1 MHPFAFPVVIAGG
14 GIGGLATALAL
25 SRRGIPAHVFERRAA
40 FSEEGAGIQI
50 GPNGTRVLRALGLE
64 DDLRAH
70 VAEPKGLVVHDA
82 RTGRILNRFPLG
94 SWIAERHGSAYWTIH
109 RQDLHAVLLAHARA
123 AAGVTIATGEEIATF
138 SQRGAAID
146 MMTSADGTIAASA
159 LIAADGIWSRL
170 RDQISG
176 SRVDL
181 RPTGKCAYRGVIK
194 RHDLPDDRDCDD
206 IHIWLAP
213 GAHAVHYPVRAG
225 REVAI
230 AVIVDDTSST
240 TGWST
245 PAQKVWID
253 AHRHALP
260 DELAALLH
268 HVESWRM
275 WALHTPAPAVS
286 RWTSGRAALLGDAA
300 HPILPFLAQGAVLAL
315 EDAVSIAAHIAA
327 SPSDIDG
334 ALAAY
339 ERDRRARATRVA
351 LASEQNG
358 RIYHLGGAMA
368 LARNG
373 VLRSMPG
380 GCLMARY
387 DWLYGGRT

>member
-1 MHPFAFPVVIAGG
+1 
-14 GIGGLATALAL
+14 
-25 SRRGIPAHVFERRAA
+25 
-40 FSEEGAGIQI
+40 
-50 GPNGTRVLRALGLE
+50 
-64 DDLRAH
+64 
-70 VAEPKGLVVHDA
+70 
-82 RTGRILNRFPLG
+82 
-94 SWIAERHGSAYWTIH
+94 
-109 RQDLHAVLLAHARA
+109 VLLAHARA
-123 AAGVTIATGEEIATF
+123 AEGVTITTGEEIATF

-194 RHDLPDDRDCDD
+194 RHDLPDDRDCGD

-240 TGWST
+240 AAWST

-260 DELAALLH
+260 DGLAALLH